1 MLAVSDFES
10 FKKENLLLMENICRD
25 FFHNGEGS
33 HNIKKEALVVKNFMT
48 ILNTTLRLSGEMG
61 FQAMTLRSLSRESG
75 LSMGALYNYFSSKE
89 DLLKIIH
96 SYGQQT
102 TRLVLEKAVEGETD
116 THQKLRKLIRTHLYL
131 SEMMQP
137 YFMFFFMET
146 RNLKPEDRKVPKES
160 ERYTEQILL
169 DLLDEGKASG
179 IYAIKETF
187 LATSLIKALQQE
199 WYLKRPKYAKRNVSI
214 ERYLEFIMESIE
226 AVILAKRGVLDMAEA
241 AKQLLDRP
249 AGIRSGEELD
259 PAGVHEF
266 VTGLFPEITGE
277 IKIHQY
283 PSGYSNLTYLVS
295 IGARDFIL
303 RRPPFGTKAKT
314 AHDMARE
321 YRVLSALN
329 PVFPCSPRPIAFC
342 DDEGVIG
349 ARFYLMERING
360 IILRRDL
367 PPGLSFTPAEARR
380 LSENLIATLCR
391 LHSIDPRTVGL
402 EDLGKGEGYVSRQ
415 VGGWSKRYL
424 DAMTPDAPGFE
435 KVMSWLHDKMP
446 QRSPAATIIHNDYK
460 LDNAVLDPSHPTEII
475 GLLDWEM
482 ATIGDPLMDLGSSL
496 AYWVQKDDPPYRV
509 HLMPTNLDGML
520 TRKEQVALYADRM
533 GITIDNFDFYHCFGL
548 FRLAVICQQIY
559 YRYFHGQTRDPR
571 FKELV
576 HMIRSLEQAA
586 KTVVAQSDL

>member
-1 MLAVSDFES
+1 MAD
-10 FKKENLLLMENICRD
+10 
-25 FFHNGEGS
+25 
-33 HNIKKEALVVKNFMT
+33 A
-48 ILNTTLRLSGEMG
+48 
-61 FQAMTLRSLSRESG
+61 
-75 LSMGALYNYFSSKE
+75 SKE
-89 DLLKIIH
+89 MLD
-96 SYGQQT
+96 
-102 TRLVLEKAVEGETD
+102 
-116 THQKLRKLIRTHLYL
+116 
-131 SEMMQP
+131 QP
-137 YFMFFFMET
+137 
-146 RNLKPEDRKVPKES
+146 
-160 ERYTEQILL
+160 
-169 DLLDEGKASG
+169 
-179 IYAIKETF
+179 
-187 LATSLIKALQQE
+187 
-199 WYLKRPKYAKRNVSI
+199 
-214 ERYLEFIMESIE
+214 
-226 AVILAKRGVLDMAEA
+226 A
-241 AKQLLDRP
+241 AM
-249 AGIRSGEELD
+249 RSGEELD
-259 PAGVHEF
+259 PARVLEL
-266 VTGLFPEITGE
+266 VRGLFPDIRGE
-277 IKIHQY
+277 IRIRQF

-295 IGARDFIL
+295 IGTRDLIL

-321 YRVLSALN
+321 YRVLVALN
-329 PVFPCSPRPIAFC
+329 PVFPCCPKPLFYC
-342 DDEGVIG
+342 DDESIIG
-349 ARFYLMERING
+349 ARFYMMERING

-367 PPGLSFTPAEARR
+367 PPELSLTPGEARR
-380 LSENLIATLCR
+380 LSENLITTLCS

-424 DAMTPDAPGFE
+424 NAMTPDAPGFE

-559 YRYFHGQTRDPR
+559 YRYFHGQTKDPR
-571 FKELV
+571 FKELIGMV
-576 HMIRSLEQAA
+576 RSLERAA
-586 KTVVAQSDL
+586 LEVVAQSDL